1 MRDVL
6 EQRVTWDMDGYKY
19 IVEKVHTLQAA
30 RLSSV
35 NLKGNRVHLE
45 NGPATKQCGLYWIY
59 TSYSN
64 SELSSSTRSPKRGS
78 VNIADSTKRHAD
90 LSKAC
95 IEEIDKYRIVYSGI
109 GGVGKG
115 GHGGLRERILG
126 EFGGGEGT
134 GSLAIKGSS
143 LNNFDRWR
151 YSYVLWSEIE
161 YQRPHAYLDFAEC
174 IELQWRIHYGWPILC
189 SK

>member
-1 MRDVL
+1 M
-6 EQRVTWDMDGYKY
+6 QRATLDMDEYKD
-19 IVEKVHTLQAA
+19 IVEKVHSLQAS
-30 RLSSV
+30 RLRSV
-35 NLKGNRVHLE
+35 NVKGTRVCLE

-59 TSYSN
+59 TNFST
-64 SELSSSTRSPKRGS
+64 SELSSSTPSPKEGS
-78 VNIADSTKRHAD
+78 VIISDLVKRHAD

-95 IEEIDKYRIVYSGI
+95 IEEIDNFRIVYSGI
-109 GGVGKG
+109 GGVGKK
-115 GHGGLRERILG
+115 GHGGLRERILS

-143 LNNFDRWR
+143 LNNFDKWR

-161 YQRPHAYLDFAEC
+161 FKIPHAYPDFAEC
-174 IELQWRIHYGWPILC
+174 IELQWRIHYGWPICC